1 MGIKQRLEADIKSAL
16 LSGDKNTVNILK
28 MLKSAI
34 LDSEIAE
41 GKRKEGLSEQA
52 LMTLLA
58 KESKKRQDAVELY
71 TKAGELERANNEAT
85 EKQTISNYLP
95 KQMDD
100 KELSH
105 LLDEVISELGGE
117 LNQQLMGKVI
127 AAVRERSQGTVD
139 GSRIASAV
147 KVRLDA
153 K

>member
-16 LSGDKNTVNILK
+16 LSGDKKTVNILK

-41 GKRKEGLSEQA
+41 GKRQEGLSEQS

-71 TKAGELERANNEAT
+71 TKAGESERASNEAA
-85 EKQTISNYLP
+85 EKQVISNYLP

-127 AAVRERSQGTVD
+127 AAVRDRSQGTVD
-139 GSRIASAV
+139 GSRIAIAV
-147 KVRLDA
+147 KVRLDT